1 MLKSNEQIQS
11 PDANKSGAGIGALPD
26 VVAQGLMLDNVSISI
41 GASHLLTVSCAV
53 APGEIVTIVGE
64 SGSGKSTLLAYIG
77 GFLDPIFSASG
88 TVFLAGMEITGRQ
101 ARDRRIG
108 LLFQD
113 DLLFPHLS
121 VGQNLLFAIPR
132 NVRGRAARMQMAE
145 AALDDVGLAGFAQ
158 RDPATLSG
166 GQRSRV
172 ALVRMLLSKP
182 RALLLDEPFSK
193 LDPDRRG
200 KIRELVFEKAR
211 SEKLPVLLVTHDESD
226 AKAAGGQI
234 VSI

>member
-1 MLKSNEQIQS
+1 MLKSNPMNID
-11 PDANKSGAGIGALPD
+11 DAGKSGNGHCGE
-26 VVAQGLMLDNVSISI
+26 G
-41 GASHLLTVSCAV
+41 LTVEDVTIAIGQARLLGVSFTI
-53 APGEIVTIVGE
+53 APGEIVTIVGQ

-77 GFLDPIFSASG
+77 GFLDPIFTASG
-88 TVFLAGMEITGRQ
+88 RIRLSGRDVTEIQ

-121 VGQNLLFAIPR
+121 VAQNLLFAIPPDISGR
-132 NVRGRAARMQMAE
+132 NNRMKIAE
-145 AALDDVGLAGFAQ
+145 TALDDVGLAGFAN

-193 LDPDRRG
+193 LDPERRG
-200 KIRELVFEKAR
+200 KIRELVFQKAR

-226 AKAAGGQI
+226 AEAAGGQI
-234 VSI
+234 IGI

>member
-1 MLKSNEQIQS
+1 MLKRRDQACH
-11 PDANKSGAGIGALPD
+11 DANGGAGELPSHE
-26 VVAQGLMLDNVSISI
+26 QGLVLDSVSIALA
-41 GASHLLTVSCAV
+41 GTRLLTVSCQV

-64 SGSGKSTLLAYIG
+64 SGSGKSTLLAFIG
-77 GFLDPIFSASG
+77 GFLDPIFAADGRIRLSG
-88 TVFLAGMEITGRQ
+88 QDITEMP

-121 VGQNLLFAIPR
+121 VRQNLLFAIPPG
-132 NVRGRAARMQMAE
+132 VRGRVRKDLAD
-145 AALDDVGLAGFAQ
+145 AALDDVGLAGFGK

-172 ALVRMLLSKP
+172 ALMRMLLSRP

-200 KIRELVFEKAR
+200 KIRDLVFQKAR
-211 SEKLPVLLVTHDESD
+211 SEQLPVLLVTHDEAD
-226 AKAAGGQI
+226 ARAAGGQI
-234 VSI
+234 VGI

>member
-1 MLKSNEQIQS
+1 MLKRSDQACREVNG
-11 PDANKSGAGIGALPD
+11 GAGPTPSD
-26 VVAQGLMLDNVSISI
+26 EQGLVLDTVSIAL
-41 GASHLLTVSCAV
+41 GGTRLLTVSCQV

-64 SGSGKSTLLAYIG
+64 SGSGKSTLLSYIG
-77 GFLDPIFSASG
+77 GFLDPIFAADGRVRLSG
-88 TVFLAGMEITGRQ
+88 TDITDMP

-121 VGQNLLFAIPR
+121 VRQNLLFAIPPG
-132 NVRGRAARMQMAE
+132 VRGRARKAMAD
-145 AALDDVGLAGFAQ
+145 AALDDVGLAGFGK

-172 ALVRMLLSKP
+172 ALMRMLLSKP

-200 KIRELVFEKAR
+200 KIRDLVFQKAR
-211 SEKLPVLLVTHDESD
+211 SEQLPVLLVTHDEAD
-226 AKAAGGQI
+226 AEAAGGQI
-234 VSI
+234 VGI

>member
-1 MLKSNEQIQS
+1 MLKRSDKACLEMN
-11 PDANKSGAGIGALPD
+11 DGAGIPSSD
-26 VVAQGLMLDNVSISI
+26 EQGLVLDTVSIAL
-41 GASHLLTVSCAV
+41 GDVRLLTVSCQV

-64 SGSGKSTLLAYIG
+64 SGSGKSTLLAFIG
-77 GFLDPIFSASG
+77 GFLDPIFLADGRVRLSG
-88 TVFLAGMEITGRQ
+88 EDITEMP

-121 VGQNLLFAIPR
+121 VRQNLLFAIPPG
-132 NVRGRAARMQMAE
+132 VRGRARKDMAD
-145 AALDDVGLAGFAQ
+145 AALEDVGLAGFGK

-172 ALVRMLLSKP
+172 ALMRMLLSKP

-200 KIRELVFEKAR
+200 KIRDLVFEKAR
-211 SEKLPVLLVTHDESD
+211 SERLPVLLVTHDEAD
-226 AKAAGGQI
+226 AEAAGGQI
-234 VSI
+234 VGI

>member
-1 MLKSNEQIQS
+1 MLKRSNKICREV
-11 PDANKSGAGIGALPD
+11 NGGAGKTPSD
-26 VVAQGLMLDNVSISI
+26 EQGLVLDTVSIAL
-41 GASHLLTVSCAV
+41 GDTRLLTVSCQV

-64 SGSGKSTLLAYIG
+64 SGSGKSTLLSYIG
-77 GFLDPIFSASG
+77 GFLDPIFIADGRVRLSG
-88 TVFLAGMEITGRQ
+88 ADITDMP
-101 ARDRRIG
+101 ARARRIG

-121 VGQNLLFAIPR
+121 VRQNLLFAIPPG
-132 NVRGRAARMQMAE
+132 VRGKARKDMAG
-145 AALDDVGLAGFAQ
+145 AALEDVGLAGFGK

-172 ALVRMLLSKP
+172 ALMRMLLSKP

-200 KIRELVFEKAR
+200 KIRDLVFQKAR
-211 SEKLPVLLVTHDESD
+211 SEQLPVLLVTHDEVD
-226 AKAAGGQI
+226 AEAAGGQI
-234 VSI
+234 VGI